1 MISVALALVVSVHAA
16 PDKLNICFF
25 LAADLR
31 ADCISVLGSKI
42 VKPPNIDKLCA
53 DGFAFRNV
61 YTLGSNVGAV
71 CVPSRVMGQ
80 LLK

>member
-1 MISVALALVVSVHAA
+1 
-16 PDKLNICFF
+16 
-25 LAADLR
+25 
-31 ADCISVLGSKI
+31 VLGSKI